1 MEDLAQNLADWI
13 REQVI
18 EADRDGVVF
27 GLSGGVDS
35 CVVGALCV
43 RAFPDDCLGVLM
55 PCYSAAADTEDSELA
70 ARELGIP
77 TTTVVLDS
85 VLDSLLAAL
94 PAAESG
100 PGDRRLAEANLK
112 PRLRMAAL
120 YYFANRRHYL
130 VVGTGNRSEIAVGYC
145 TKYGDAGVDL
155 LPLGNLLKG
164 QVLDLA
170 RHLGV
175 PRRIIEKP
183 PSAGLWEG
191 QTDESEMGLTYAEL
205 DRYLSTGDAPE
216 EVRLKVDALA
226 RVAVHK
232 SSSPLVPPF

>member
-1 MEDLAQNLADWI
+1 
-13 REQVI
+13 
-18 EADRDGVVF
+18 
-27 GLSGGVDS
+27 
-35 CVVGALCV
+35 
-43 RAFPDDCLGVLM
+43 
-55 PCYSAAADTEDSELA
+55 
-70 ARELGIP
+70 
-77 TTTVVLDS
+77 
-85 VLDSLLAAL
+85 
-94 PAAESG
+94 
-100 PGDRRLAEANLK
+100 
-112 PRLRMAAL
+112 MAAL

-155 LPLGNLLKG
+155 LPLGNLVKG

-170 RHLGV
+170 RHLGL

-226 RVAVHK
+226 RVALHK
-232 SSSPLVPPF
+232 SSSALVPPF